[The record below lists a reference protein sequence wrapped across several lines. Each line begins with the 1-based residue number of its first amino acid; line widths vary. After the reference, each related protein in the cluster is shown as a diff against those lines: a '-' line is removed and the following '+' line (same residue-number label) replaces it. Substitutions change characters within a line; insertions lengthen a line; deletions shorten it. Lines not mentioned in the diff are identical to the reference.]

1 MIVKVGGII
10 FKGVAKVDFFQVDL
24 SEKIRVEIEYEDGV
38 LDSID
43 VTYINAVHIKNDLY
57 CDN

>member
-1 MIVKVGGII
+1 MIVTVGGII

-38 LDSID
+38 LDSIN
-43 VTYINAVHIKNDLY
+43 VIYINAVHIKNDLY

>member
-1 MIVKVGGII
+1 MIVTVGGII

-43 VTYINAVHIKNDLY
+43 VTYINAVHIKNDL
-57 CDN
+57 